1 MGLTQFLLRAAVY
14 AVCFCA
20 SFYSM
25 GALDYEKCLRQ
36 NHVYQARL
44 LYVLLAMALGYLS
57 GSFIISFIYRI

>member
-1 MGLTQFLLRAAVY
+1 MRAAVY
-14 AVCFCA
+14 AACFCA
-20 SFYSM
+20 SFYGMS
-25 GALDYEKCLRQ
+25 ALDYEKCLRQ